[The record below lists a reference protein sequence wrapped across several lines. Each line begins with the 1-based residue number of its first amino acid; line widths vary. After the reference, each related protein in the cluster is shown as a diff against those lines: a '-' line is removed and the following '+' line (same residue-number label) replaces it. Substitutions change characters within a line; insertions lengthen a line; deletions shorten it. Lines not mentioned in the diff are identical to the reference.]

1 MNALRAVIEIGSTGI
16 RLLVAEITSDN
27 KRNILDRS
35 EQLVNLGRDVF
46 TTGSISSQTL
56 HSCIRI
62 LSRYVEQLNGW
73 GLKPEDAIVI
83 ATSAVRE
90 ADNRDPFLD
99 RIKIKTGFTVKVID
113 GIEENRLMYIAVAEC
128 LKDESPVTQKS
139 DSIILEIAG
148 GATEMMLMEN
158 GRMAAAHSLRLGTV
172 IIEQKIHALAGNIDD
187 AKRFIREFILNTRN
201 NLSIEMNLAKVER
214 FIAVGGDM
222 KLAAIFAGKPVSPFM
237 WEIQR
242 KDFNDFVNEV
252 QHYTPEECVARF
264 KLNYNETAIFQISL
278 TAYNLFVQLTNVSSI
293 FVPDISIREGI
304 IISDT
309 NHIDENLQAEFN
321 SQIFASASALLRK
334 YQGDEKHS
342 QFVRDVSLK
351 IYDALQEENGLEA
364 QDRILL
370 EVSAI
375 LHDIGMFIQA
385 ENHNLHGKY
394 IINNSEIFGL
404 SREEKAIVAF
414 ITSFHKGK
422 IQVSENHE
430 FRLLSRSTRMS
441 ILKLSAILRLADA
454 LDRSHSQ
461 KLNNFTIHF
470 APDSITFR
478 IKGHHNL
485 SLEKLAVEEKCDLFE
500 NVFGYKVV
508 LV

>member
-46 TTGSISSQTL
+46 TTGSISSHTL
-56 HSCIRI
+56 HSCIGI
-62 LSRYVEQLNGW
+62 LKRYAEQLNGW
-73 GLKPEDAIVI
+73 GLKAEDATVI

-99 RIKIKTGFTVKVID
+99 RIKIKTGFTIKVID
-113 GIEENRLMYIAVAEC
+113 GIEENRLMYIAVTEC
-128 LKDESPVTQKS
+128 FKDQNPVSQKTN
-139 DSIILEIAG
+139 SIILEIAG

-172 IIEQKIHALAGNIDD
+172 IIEQKIHALSGKIDD
-187 AKRFIREFILNTRN
+187 AKRFIGEFILNTRN
-201 NLSIEMNLAKVER
+201 NLNIENNLSKIER

-222 KLAAIFAGKPVSPFM
+222 KLAAIFAGKAVSPFV

-242 KDFNDFVNEV
+242 DDFNDFVNEV
-252 QHYTPEECVARF
+252 QHYTPEECLARF
-264 KLNYNETAIFQISL
+264 KINYNETAIFQISL
-278 TAYNLFVQLTNVSSI
+278 IIYNLFIQLTNVSSV

-304 IISDT
+304 IISAT
-309 NHIDENLQAEFN
+309 NRVDENLQAEFN
-321 SQIFASASALLRK
+321 SQIFASAASLLKK
-334 YQGDEKHS
+334 YQGDENHAK
-342 QFVRDVSLK
+342 FVRDVSLK

-364 QDRILL
+364 HDRILL

-385 ENHNLHGKY
+385 DNHNMHGKY

-404 SREEKAIVAF
+404 SREEKEVVAF

-422 IQVSENHE
+422 IRVSENHE

-461 KLNNFTIHF
+461 KLKDFTIHF
-470 APDSITFR
+470 AQDSITFR
-478 IKGHHNL
+478 VRGHHNL